1 MPRWRAVAF
10 GVSVQVLLAFLAHLV
25 PIVGHVMVGVG
36 GGLVAGALGG
46 GRTRGGVE
54 HGAVTGLI
62 GGALVVLLS
71 GVATVAVGGLG
82 SPIAVTLRDALPLY
96 EGLFELGAA
105 TVLGLGTL
113 TLFLASICGGALG
126 GLVRGDRPLPRLP
139 PEERGRE
146 REGDR

>member
-25 PIVGHVMVGVG
+25 PIVGHVMVGFG
-36 GGLVAGALGG
+36 GGFPAGALGG
-46 GRTRGGVE
+46 GRTRGGAE

-62 GGALVVLLS
+62 GGGLVVLIS
-71 GVATVAVGGLG
+71 GVATVAVGGVG
-82 SPIAVTLRDALPLY
+82 SPIADTLREALPMY
-96 EGLFELGAA
+96 DGLFGLGDG
-105 TVLGLGTL
+105 TLLVLGTL
-113 TLFLASICGGALG
+113 TLVIASICGGGLG
-126 GLVRGDRPLPRLP
+126 GLVRGDRSLPRLP

>member
-10 GVSVQVLLAFLAHLV
+10 GVSVQVLLAFLTFLV
-25 PIVGHVMVGVG
+25 PVVGHVMVGFG

-54 HGAVTGLI
+54 NGALTGLL
-62 GGALVVLLS
+62 GGGLVVLLS
-71 GVATVAVGGLG
+71 GVATLAVGDVG
-82 SPIAVTLRDALPLY
+82 SPIAVILRDLLPVY
-96 EGLFELGAA
+96 DGMFDLGDA
-105 TVLGLGTL
+105 TLLGLGTL
-113 TLFLASICGGALG
+113 TLVMASICGGALG
-126 GLVRGDRPLPRLP
+126 GLIRGDRALPRLP